1 MKAPTFKYLRAESR
15 DEAYAAFTEYGDEGL
30 VLAGGQSLMPMLN
43 MRLAQPAVLV
53 DINPISELS
62 GISLRDQQLHIG
74 ATTRHVEVENS
85 MLVAAELPLIGCA
98 IKHVAHRGIRNRG
111 TFGGSLAHADPAA
124 EMPACAVVLDAT
136 LILQSRAGERRV
148 KAADFFLGVMST
160 DRRSDEILTGIELPA
175 QMSTDA
181 WSFHELSRRHGDF
194 ALVGVAA
201 TAQRRSIGLDG
212 LRLVVFGCEE
222 RPRVSKIAASMSLSR
237 KDVAELATA
246 VADDLDPMSDLEGDA
261 KTKRIQA
268 RTLVE
273 RSLEDL
279 LGGWPND

>member
-1 MKAPTFKYLRAESR
+1 MKAATFKYLRAESR

-222 RPRVSKIAASMSLSR
+222 RPKVSKIAASMSLSR

>member
-62 GISLRDQQLHIG
+62 GILLRDQQLHIG

-124 EMPACAVVLDAT
+124 EMPACAVALDAT

>member
-1 MKAPTFKYLRAESR
+1 MKAATFKYLRAESR

-53 DINPISELS
+53 DINPITELS

-74 ATTRHVEVENS
+74 ATTRHVEVEHS
-85 MLVAAELPLIGCA
+85 TLVAAKLPLIGCA

-124 EMPACAVVLDAT
+124 EMPACAVALDAT

-222 RPRVSKIAASMSLSR
+222 RPKFSKIAASMSLSR

-246 VADDLDPMSDLEGDA
+246 VADDLNPMSDLEGDA